1 MTGWGQKLLLPL
13 CNGNDRF
20 SSISGHNVGR
30 VLAALPTGLGRYV
43 TAICTNAGHSLLLLD
58 V

>member
-1 MTGWGQKLLLPL
+1 MGQKLLLPL
-13 CNGNDRF
+13 CNSNDRF